1 MMRSNGIAQ
10 FFQNLVAFQIGTIT
24 LGKIFTVLLLAV
36 LCLVVV
42 KLMLRITE
50 KALQKLRV
58 STTLKGFIRSMA
70 KVIYYFIAVLI
81 VADSLGIPVT
91 SLLAVF
97 SLAGLAFS
105 LAIQGSLSNLAS
117 GVTLLVTKP
126 FEVGHFVEVGGV
138 SGTIASIGLIY
149 TTLTTPDNKEIF
161 VPNSDISGGKITNYS
176 AEKERRVDVVV
187 TAAYESPVSTV
198 KDALLQA
205 VEMTDGILTEP
216 APFIRLT
223 DYKESCIE
231 YTVRVWAENGNF
243 WDVKFDLLENIST
256 AFEKYGVEMTYN
268 HLNVHMIEDKKSR

>member
-1 MMRSNGIAQ
+1 MFSMEFLQKIINFQLGNLTMGKLVTTLLIAVICLIVIKLMMRLTEN
-10 FFQNLVAFQIGTIT
+10 
-24 LGKIFTVLLLAV
+24 
-36 LCLVVV
+36 
-42 KLMLRITE
+42 MLQR
-50 KALQKLRV
+50 LRV
-58 STTLKGFIRSMA
+58 SATLKGFIRSMA
-70 KVIYYFIAVLI
+70 KVIYYFLGVLI

-126 FEVGHFVEVGGV
+126 FEVGHFVEVGGI
-138 SGTIASIGLIY
+138 SGTVASIGLIY

-161 VPNSDISGGKITNYS
+161 VPNSDISSGKIINYS

-187 TAAYESPVSTV
+187 TAAYESPVSDV
-198 KDALLQA
+198 KKALHQA
-205 VEMTDGILTEP
+205 VERTEGIVSEP

-231 YTVRVWAENGNF
+231 YTVRVWAANADF
-243 WDVKFDLLENIST
+243 WNVKFDLLENISKT
-256 AFEKYGVEMTYN
+256 FEENNVEMTYN
-268 HLNVHMIEDKKSR
+268 HLNVHMIETKNK